1 MPVPAAR
8 RASDSGFPVR
18 SEKKYRVP
26 ALFTGLERDAGGPY
40 PPPGPEAGPSGW
52 SGPSATGT
60 CPVTVTGHG
69 GHRDRRSDRPRQ
81 PPLRRQAACRPVQ
94 GLGFWLEIRFR

>member
-26 ALFTGLERDAGGPY
+26 ALFTQPRRGWNVTPAVPFRLVLVHDDLALGLEAW
-40 PPPGPEAGPSGW
+40 PGIIIYWIMNLLDGIIIMIA
-52 SGPSATGT
+52 
-60 CPVTVTGHG
+60 
-69 GHRDRRSDRPRQ
+69 
-81 PPLRRQAACRPVQ
+81 QAASQTDWLSGRRPS
-94 GLGFWLEIRFR
+94 

>member
-26 ALFTGLERDAGGPY
+26 ALFTQPRRGWNVTPAVPFRLVLVNGLGLQAW
-40 PPPGPEAGPSGW
+40 PGIILIYWIMNLMDGIIIMIA
-52 SGPSATGT
+52 
-60 CPVTVTGHG
+60 
-69 GHRDRRSDRPRQ
+69 
-81 PPLRRQAACRPVQ
+81 QAASQTDWLSGRRPS
-94 GLGFWLEIRFR
+94 